1 MNNNKNIYYKH
12 VVRTTYSEILTLLE
26 RGLRKM
32 TSLINKAKVLLRRDR
47 RTRDIF
53 LDNLWK
59 SRKEQKEQVPE
70 TSPVTPTPDVTVA
83 MRERLSK
90 LYVKQ
95 LQQIAEILGI
105 VIPNRCNKTQLV
117 DLIIKE
123 LCNN

>member
-1 MNNNKNIYYKH
+1 MI
-12 VVRTTYSEILTLLE
+12 
-26 RGLRKM
+26 KM
-32 TSLINKAKVLLRRDR
+32 TSLINKAKVLLRDDR

-70 TSPVTPTPDVTVA
+70 TSPVTSTPDVTVA

-105 VIPNRCNKTQLV
+105 VIPNRCNKTQLI

-123 LCNN
+123 LCNK

>member
-1 MNNNKNIYYKH
+1 MI
-12 VVRTTYSEILTLLE
+12 
-26 RGLRKM
+26 KM
-32 TSLINKAKVLLRRDR
+32 TSLLNKAKVLLRDDR

-59 SRKEQKEQVPE
+59 SRKEQKQESE
-70 TSPVTPTPDVTVA
+70 TSPATTPDVTIA

-95 LQQIAEILGI
+95 LQQVAEILGI

>member
-1 MNNNKNIYYKH
+1 MNNNKNIYYRN
-12 VVRTTYSEILTLLE
+12 VVYATYSKLLTLIK
-26 RGLRKM
+26 RGMIKM
-32 TSLINKAKVLLRRDR
+32 TSLLNKAKVLLRDDR

-53 LDNLWK
+53 LDNLWN
-59 SRKEQKEQVPE
+59 SRKEQKQESE
-70 TSPVTPTPDVTVA
+70 TSPATTPDVTVA

>member
-1 MNNNKNIYYKH
+1 MNDKRNIYYRN
-12 VVRTTYSEILTLLE
+12 VVYATYSKLLTLLK
-26 RGLRKM
+26 RGMIKM
-32 TSLINKAKVLLRRDR
+32 TSLLNKAKVLLRRDR

-53 LDNLWK
+53 LDNLWN

-105 VIPNRCNKTQLV
+105 VIPNRCTKPQLV
-117 DLIIKE
+117 DLIVKE